1 MARDNSAALFTNEKV
16 ESEDDPYASGVMT
29 LEGKDYYLD
38 AWKIKEDGQDQ
49 LDIRFKA
56 KGSGKKSGDG
66 DGFMK
71 RSQKT
76 AEKHPDWKGEIQKD
90 GTKYKIAGWR
100 RQSQKGL
107 WYLSLAIELPKA
119 LNQSEKPRE
128 DDPNAD
134 SPF

>member
-1 MARDNSAALFTNEKV
+1 MARDNSAALFTNEKA

-29 LEGKDYYLD
+29 LEGKEYYLD

-56 KGSGKKSGDG
+56 KGSSKKSGDG

-71 RSQKT
+71 RNQKT
-76 AEKHPDWKGEIQKD
+76 ADKHPDWKGEIQKG

-107 WYLSLAIELPKA
+107 WYLSLAIELPEAPKT
-119 LNQSEKPRE
+119 QSKQE

-134 SPF
+134 YPF